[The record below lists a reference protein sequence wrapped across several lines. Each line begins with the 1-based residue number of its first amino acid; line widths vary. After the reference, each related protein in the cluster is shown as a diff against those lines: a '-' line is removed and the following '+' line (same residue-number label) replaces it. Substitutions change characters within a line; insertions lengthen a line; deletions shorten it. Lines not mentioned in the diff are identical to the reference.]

1 MSAEVS
7 RTRVEAPARLH
18 LGFLDPA
25 ASSGRQ
31 FGSIGL
37 ALDTLATV
45 VRVEPAG
52 TLSFAAPGD
61 ERVQALLDTLIEHYA
76 LPRALAV
83 HLDAAI
89 PAHAGLGSGTQLALA
104 LGVAV
109 LRACGREADTAELG
123 ALLGRGRRSGI
134 GLNLFTHGGL
144 VVDAGRGPTTRTPP
158 MVSRLP
164 FPEAW
169 RVLLVFDEAHCGL
182 SGAAEIDAFRALP
195 PLPAASAAE
204 LCRLTLLGVLP
215 ALVEVDFTTFS
226 RAISALQR
234 VIGDYFAAVQS
245 GPYTSARVHEVMR
258 CLDLEHGIEG
268 VGQSSWGPT
277 AFAFID
283 SAARAADL
291 RAMLEARHAG
301 IPGLRFLVCRGRNH
315 GARIDCQVSAAN
327 RRVAAG

>member
-1 MSAEVS
+1 MSAEIS

-37 ALDTLATV
+37 ALDTLATI

-52 TLSFAAPGD
+52 SLVCTAPGG
-61 ERVQALLDTLIEHYA
+61 ERVQALLDTLVEHYA
-76 LPRALAV
+76 LPRAFAV

-89 PAHAGLGSGTQLALA
+89 PVHAGLGSGTQLALA

-109 LRACGREADTAELG
+109 LRACGRDVDTAELG

-144 VVDAGRGPTTRTPP
+144 IVDAGRGPSTRTPP

-169 RVLLVFDEAHCGL
+169 RVLLVFDAAHTGL
-182 SGAAEIDAFRALP
+182 SGAAETDAFRALP
-195 PLPAASAAE
+195 PLPATSAAE

-215 ALVEVDFTTFS
+215 ALVEADFTTFS
-226 RAISALQR
+226 RAIAALQR

-258 CLDLEHGIEG
+258 RLGQDDGIEG

-283 SAARAADL
+283 SAARAAEL
-291 RAMLEARHAG
+291 RETLEARHADT
-301 IPGLRFLVCRGRNH
+301 PGLRFVVCGGRNH
-315 GARIDCQVSAAN
+315 GARIECQLPAAN
-327 RRVAAG
+327 RRAAAG